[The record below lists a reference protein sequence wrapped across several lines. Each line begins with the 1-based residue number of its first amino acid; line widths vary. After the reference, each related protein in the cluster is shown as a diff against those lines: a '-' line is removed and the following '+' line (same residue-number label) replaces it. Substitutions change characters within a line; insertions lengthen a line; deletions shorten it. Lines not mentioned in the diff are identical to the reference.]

1 MPELKLA
8 GKVAIV
14 TGAARGIGRAIA
26 LELAGCGADVVVN
39 DKGHAELAAEVVR
52 EIEALGRRAFFCQG
66 DVGNRA
72 DDERMFA
79 ETVARFGKLDILVS
93 NAGKGLRKP
102 MLELE
107 MADVEGQ
114 MSVLFWGA
122 FHCGQLAARQFVRQG
137 GGGNIVCIT
146 SVHAFRPYANASIY
160 NAAKA
165 AVNHMAATWAVE
177 LASHRIRVNCIEP
190 GWTDTPGEHE
200 QFNDKQIEEWGSQLL
215 LGRLAR
221 PAEIAKGVAYLV
233 SDDASYV
240 TGSVL
245 RIDGGFVLP
254 NPR

>member
-1 MPELKLA
+1 MPEPKLA
-8 GKVAIV
+8 GKVALV

-26 LELAGCGADVVVN
+26 LELAGGGADVVVN
-39 DKGHAELAAEVVR
+39 DKGHAELAAGVVR
-52 EIEALGRRAFFCQG
+52 EIEALGRRAFFSQG
-66 DVGNRA
+66 DVGIRA
-72 DDERMFA
+72 HDERMFS
-79 ETVARFGKLDILVS
+79 ETVARFGRLDILVS
-93 NAGKGLRKP
+93 NAGKGLRKA
-102 MLELE
+102 MLDLE
-107 MADVEGQ
+107 VADVESQ

-146 SVHAFRPYANASIY
+146 SVHAFRPYPAASIY
-160 NAAKA
+160 NAGKA
-165 AVNHMAATWAVE
+165 AVSHMAATWAVE
-177 LASHRIRVNCIEP
+177 LAPHGIRVNCIEP

-200 QFNDKQIEEWGSQLL
+200 QFSNEQIAEWGPQLL

-221 PAEIAKGVAYLV
+221 PEEIAKGVAYLV

-240 TGSVL
+240 TGTVL